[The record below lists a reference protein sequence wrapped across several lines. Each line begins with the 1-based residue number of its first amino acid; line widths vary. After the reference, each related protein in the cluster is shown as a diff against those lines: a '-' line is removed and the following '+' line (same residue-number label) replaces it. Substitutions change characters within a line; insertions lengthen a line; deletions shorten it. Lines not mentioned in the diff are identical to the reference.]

1 MDKKLKDK
9 NQSQDELIEGNA
21 RHFTSLSTK
30 LDTQFTDAVAQMDR
44 KFTDK
49 TDLHGSRLD
58 ELTFSSKSQNEQ
70 VTKEVYNL
78 DKKFTA
84 KETVQAEQIEE
95 HHKLFTDLCTRLEA
109 QTKSTGNELSDRISA
124 ESRHFTSVS
133 DGLQRKFAAEM
144 AATEKRAEDARVRGE
159 TLLAQ
164 KATATSQEQL
174 TQYRQLADS
183 VLELETK
190 LTDTT
195 DETERKLTR
204 AMDAYGPQL
213 TALTDQVQ
221 KVNEHFTDVC
231 YGLDKTGAAL
241 AQTMAEKMENTRQQ
255 SVNAS
260 TGLDRKFSDLVTELR
275 QAVAEKN
282 AAQDSRTDEVNRSVQ
297 QHYEHFTDLTSKLAK
312 RNAEKDTEQDR
323 LIEANRVQASEALA
337 NLHKRMKEDND
348 RVMDVV
354 VKDYEV
360 VTERTAELDR
370 AANERDAALDQKY
383 SEAVRSLDAKLSSVE
398 QQQNERAANEHTH
411 FTNSIQSLEQQIDA
425 TAFAQ
430 EKKAMELNA
439 ETVSRFSQLSADLGD
454 RVDNEHRHFAALT
467 STMMNERV
475 EGDAALDAKFAEI
488 CSKLDRKFTDSC
500 EVIDER
506 VQHNFKELSSMCGV
520 LDHACV
526 QKNDETAA
534 AVSQS
539 MASLEKVL
547 ARKNE
552 EQDRAL
558 VNTERQCADSVAKV
572 AASTT
577 EAQNEL
583 KSQLADDREANLKQ
597 LTARA
602 SALDDRIEAEH
613 KLFTDIIGKLDWKA
627 SEATANIDEKFTA
640 ACALLKKQTEE
651 VDTKQTDAAELM
663 STQLATSSS
672 DLRADIEK
680 RHGDLMGNHEKL
692 VTETQKASLTLAKS
706 IDDTKSALDGDLR
719 ALEQKVEVEVG
730 DKISTLD
737 ESVNRKLTD
746 LKDMVEDK
754 VQKSIDTMST
764 QLEAM
769 NTRVKEMEPK
779 LAETERVALS
789 VQGKLETLETRVMLE
804 QDELKTGMTKSLEGI
819 STELDDLTSKVDEMT
834 ADLDINALLI
844 GAATIKP

>member
-1 MDKKLKDK
+1 
-9 NQSQDELIEGNA
+9 
-21 RHFTSLSTK
+21 
-30 LDTQFTDAVAQMDR
+30 
-44 KFTDK
+44 
-49 TDLHGSRLD
+49 
-58 ELTFSSKSQNEQ
+58 
-70 VTKEVYNL
+70 
-78 DKKFTA
+78 
-84 KETVQAEQIEE
+84 
-95 HHKLFTDLCTRLEA
+95 
-109 QTKSTGNELSDRISA
+109 
-124 ESRHFTSVS
+124 
-133 DGLQRKFAAEM
+133 
-144 AATEKRAEDARVRGE
+144 
-159 TLLAQ
+159 
-164 KATATSQEQL
+164 
-174 TQYRQLADS
+174 
-183 VLELETK
+183 
-190 LTDTT
+190 
-195 DETERKLTR
+195 
-204 AMDAYGPQL
+204 
-213 TALTDQVQ
+213 
-221 KVNEHFTDVC
+221 
-231 YGLDKTGAAL
+231 
-241 AQTMAEKMENTRQQ
+241 
-255 SVNAS
+255 
-260 TGLDRKFSDLVTELR
+260 
-275 QAVAEKN
+275 
-282 AAQDSRTDEVNRSVQ
+282 
-297 QHYEHFTDLTSKLAK
+297 
-312 RNAEKDTEQDR
+312 
-323 LIEANRVQASEALA
+323 
-337 NLHKRMKEDND
+337 
-348 RVMDVV
+348 
-354 VKDYEV
+354 
-360 VTERTAELDR
+360 
-370 AANERDAALDQKY
+370 
-383 SEAVRSLDAKLSSVE
+383 
-398 QQQNERAANEHTH
+398 
-411 FTNSIQSLEQQIDA
+411 
-425 TAFAQ
+425 
-430 EKKAMELNA
+430 
-439 ETVSRFSQLSADLGD
+439 
-454 RVDNEHRHFAALT
+454 
-467 STMMNERV
+467 
-475 EGDAALDAKFAEI
+475 
-488 CSKLDRKFTDSC
+488 
-500 EVIDER
+500 
-506 VQHNFKELSSMCGV
+506 
-520 LDHACV
+520 
-526 QKNDETAA
+526 
-534 AVSQS
+534 

-730 DKISTLD
+730 DMISTLD

-754 VQKSIDTMST
+754 VQTSIDTMST

-769 NTRVKEMEPK
+769 NTRVKKEMEPK

-834 ADLDINALLI
+834 ADLDINALLM